1 LKIILKLIKYISI
14 MKIKK
19 FKELSDDITALS
31 KLEDGSYEQIKEPVN
46 VLQVTGLITDEEEIK
61 KITEAFTLDTSV
73 VIKNIKRGDILYLTA
88 LLEKANTQSRNAQ
101 TWGVVKVRIVD
112 YYWGL
117 NKLNTLPKT
126 KI

>member
-1 LKIILKLIKYISI
+1 